1 VPSSFPIKAHYA
13 MQAMLA
19 LAEKHEDREPLPAR
33 QIARDQQIPS
43 QFLTQILQQLRT
55 AHLVISTRGANG
67 GFLLERP
74 PGSITLADVVDA
86 ICPSAQRDACA
97 DQGEATGKLSHVM
110 HEVWQELQQQQ
121 RAVMESLTLSELL
134 TRAAEP
140 APMFYI

>member
-1 VPSSFPIKAHYA
+1 MPSSFPIKAHYA

-43 QFLTQILQQLRT
+43 QFLTQILQLLRT
-55 AHLVISTRGANG
+55 AHLVSSTRGANG
-67 GFLLERP
+67 GFLLERSP
-74 PGSITLADVVDA
+74 DNVTLAEVVDA
-86 ICPSAQRDACA
+86 VCPSTQRDACVE
-97 DQGEATGKLSHVM
+97 QGESPGKLSHVM
-110 HEVWQELQQQQ
+110 NEVWLELEQQQ

-134 TRAAEP
+134 TRARES